1 MAVISTTTELESV
14 HLSRSRRRKS
24 HARDESVAVV
34 VASRR
39 PDDLGY
45 LCDDLLQQ
53 TLPQFE
59 LFLGLHD
66 YKLEG
71 DLKVKINNLSNRHI
85 TVTVQTFER
94 SLTLGNIL
102 TSLSEMCTS
111 KYVAKMDDD
120 DIYGPEHLHD
130 LLDVIVEQKCE
141 VVGRAMNYIYL
152 EPINLTVRRATG
164 VGVSQYELFSDWVC
178 GGTIMVTREAGKK
191 AGWFG
196 SGTTAV
202 DTHLLTGVLKNGG
215 KIWRTYGTGYI
226 YRRREDDHTY
236 KTDFAKYLSAASE
249 EWVGLVRGP
258 EFGVR
263 R

>member
-1 MAVISTTTELESV
+1 MSLILMSTELAD
-14 HLSRSRRRKS
+14 LANSRATRRRR
-24 HARDESVAVV
+24 HQIEDSVSVII
-34 VASRR
+34 ASRR
-39 PDDLGY
+39 PEDLSH

-71 DLKVKINNLSNRHI
+71 DLRARINNLRNRHI
-85 TVTVQTFER
+85 AVTVQTFER
-94 SLTLGNIL
+94 TLTLGKIL

-111 KYVAKMDDD
+111 KFVAKMDDD

-164 VGVSQYELFSDWVC
+164 VGVSQY
-178 GGTIMVTREAGKK
+178 
-191 AGWFG
+191 
-196 SGTTAV
+196 
-202 DTHLLTGVLKNGG
+202 GVL
-215 KIWRTYGTGYI
+215 
-226 YRRREDDHTY
+226 
-236 KTDFAKYLSAASE
+236 S
-249 EWVGLVRGP
+249 
-258 EFGVR
+258 
-263 R
+263 